1 MAGVFA
7 RTNEVNN
14 HPKRNTFPLSFQNNL
29 SGEIYKKIP
38 KLPNANGINGI
49 NTLRCKTFRLTNLTK
64 GTPLGTPSVRRGKA
78 KPCFCPRT
86 NRGNTK
92 HTRGTFVRLVSGQYR
107 GAPRY
112 PLSGWKAS
120 QKGKRVSS
128 RYSILK
134 MKYGLRLPN
143 SRQKR
148 VNKRA
153 DQLEGTA
160 KFNSSSPDCKAMTN
174 LISESCPYKNCHKH
188 V

>member
-1 MAGVFA
+1 VQGVPPYKPDQGDTPWNPGCLGEA
-7 RTNEVNN
+7 RQSLAFVHVRTE
-14 HPKRNTFPLSFQNNL
+14 
-29 SGEIYKKIP
+29 
-38 KLPNANGINGI
+38 A
-49 NTLRCKTFRLTNLTK
+49 
-64 GTPLGTPSVRRGKA
+64 TPSTREERLYGW
-78 KPCFCPRT
+78 FQ
-86 NRGNTK
+86 GNI
-92 HTRGTFVRLVSGQYR
+92 G

-153 DQLEGTA
+153 DQLQGTA
-160 KFNSSSPDCKAMTN
+160 KFNSSSPDCKAITN
-174 LISESCPYKNCHKH
+174 LIHLKEHYTFSQPNQSQAVQHPSKTRQEDYPNY
-188 V
+188 VDE

>member
-1 MAGVFA
+1 MEPRVF
-7 RTNEVNN
+7 
-14 HPKRNTFPLSFQNNL
+14 
-29 SGEIYKKIP
+29 
-38 KLPNANGINGI
+38 
-49 NTLRCKTFRLTNLTK
+49 
-64 GTPLGTPSVRRGKA
+64 RRGKT
-78 KPCFCPRT
+78 KSCFCPRT
-86 NRGNTK
+86 NRSNTK
-92 HTRGTFVRLVSGQYR
+92 YTRGTFVRLVSGQYR

-160 KFNSSSPDCKAMTN
+160 KFNSSSPDCKAMTSLIN
-174 LISESCPYKNCHKH
+174 LKGHYAFAPIGQFHSVQTPSKSHQEDHPHY
-188 V
+188 VDE

>member
-1 MAGVFA
+1 MEPRVF
-7 RTNEVNN
+7 
-14 HPKRNTFPLSFQNNL
+14 
-29 SGEIYKKIP
+29 
-38 KLPNANGINGI
+38 
-49 NTLRCKTFRLTNLTK
+49 
-64 GTPLGTPSVRRGKA
+64 RRGKA

-86 NRGNTK
+86 NRDNTK
-92 HTRGTFVRLVSGQYR
+92 HTRGKFERLVSGQYR

-160 KFNSSSPDCKAMTN
+160 KFNSSSPDCKAITN
-174 LISESCPYKNCHKH
+174 LIHVKVHHTSSPSNQFHSVQTPSKNRREDLPSY
-188 V
+188 VDE

>member
-1 MAGVFA
+1 MEPRVF
-7 RTNEVNN
+7 
-14 HPKRNTFPLSFQNNL
+14 
-29 SGEIYKKIP
+29 
-38 KLPNANGINGI
+38 
-49 NTLRCKTFRLTNLTK
+49 
-64 GTPLGTPSVRRGKA
+64 RRGKA

-86 NRGNTK
+86 NRSNTK

-112 PLSGWKAS
+112 PLSGWEAS

-160 KFNSSSPDCKAMTN
+160 KFNSSSPVCKAMTS
-174 LISESCPYKNCHKH
+174 LIGLKGHYTFAPLNQFHSVQTPSKSRQGDHLNYVDE
-188 V
+188 

>member
-1 MAGVFA
+1 MEPRVF
-7 RTNEVNN
+7 
-14 HPKRNTFPLSFQNNL
+14 
-29 SGEIYKKIP
+29 
-38 KLPNANGINGI
+38 
-49 NTLRCKTFRLTNLTK
+49 
-64 GTPLGTPSVRRGKA
+64 RRGKA

-86 NRGNTK
+86 NRSNTK

-174 LISESCPYKNCHKH
+174 LIDLKGHYTFAPPNQSHSVRTPSKNHQEDH
-188 V
+188 PNYADE

>member
-1 MAGVFA
+1 MEPRVF
-7 RTNEVNN
+7 
-14 HPKRNTFPLSFQNNL
+14 
-29 SGEIYKKIP
+29 
-38 KLPNANGINGI
+38 
-49 NTLRCKTFRLTNLTK
+49 
-64 GTPLGTPSVRRGKA
+64 RRGKT
-78 KPCFCPRT
+78 KSCFCPHT

-112 PLSGWKAS
+112 PLSGWKAN

-148 VNKRA
+148 VNKRG

-160 KFNSSSPDCKAMTN
+160 KFNSSSPDCKAMTS
-174 LISESCPYKNCHKH
+174 LIDLKDHYAFAPLNQFHSVQTPSKSHQEDHLHY
-188 V
+188 VDE

>member
-1 MAGVFA
+1 MVKYPTVQGV
-7 RTNEVNN
+7 
-14 HPKRNTFPLSFQNNL
+14 PP
-29 SGEIYKKIP
+29 YKP
-38 KLPNANGINGI
+38 DQG
-49 NTLRCKTFRLTNLTK
+49 
-64 GTPLGTPSVRRGKA
+64 GTPWNPGCLGEARQSLAFIHVRTEATPS
-78 KPCFCPRT
+78 
-86 NRGNTK
+86 
-92 HTRGTFVRLVSGQYR
+92 TREGTFERLVSGQYR

-160 KFNSSSPDCKAMTN
+160 KFNSSSPDCKAIIN
-174 LISESCPYKNCHKH
+174 LIHLKVHYTFSQPNQSQTAQSPSKTRQEDHPNY
-188 V
+188 VDE